1 MKKKWL
7 VTGVAGFI
15 GSHLAETLLARGQNV
30 IGLDDLSSGTTD
42 NLKVLAKNPDFK
54 FHQGDI
60 RDNALC
66 MTISQGVNYI
76 LHHAAIGSVQKS
88 IEDPALVNDVNNT
101 GFINILNAA
110 RKNGVLRVVYAS
122 SSAVYGDSAEG
133 KPRQECEMP
142 SPLSPYAASKCAN
155 ESNAAAFASVY
166 GVQAVGLRYFNIFGT
181 RQDPQGAYAAV
192 IPKWIS
198 AMRNDE
204 EIVIF
209 GDGKTMRDFC
219 AISDV
224 ASANL
229 AAAQNTMQKPSEIYN
244 IGSGAA
250 VSLNELFDIL
260 KDITKYK
267 RSAIYK
273 DFRAGDIRVSCA
285 DITKAKS
292 GLGYNPST
300 SLHDNLKQMIEREYR
315 SHAA

>member
-1 MKKKWL
+1 MKKTWL
-7 VTGVAGFI
+7 ITGVAGFI

-42 NLKVLAKNPDFK
+42 NLQAFAKNPHFK
-54 FHQGDI
+54 FHEGDI
-60 RDNALC
+60 RDAALC
-66 MTISQGVNYI
+66 MRIAKGANYI

-88 IEDPALVNDVNNT
+88 IEDPELVNDVNNT

-110 RKNGVLRVVYAS
+110 RENNVSRVVYAS
-122 SSAVYGDSAEG
+122 SSAVYGNSVDG
-133 KPRQECEMP
+133 KPRQESEIP

-155 ESNAAAFASVY
+155 EANAAAFASVY
-166 GVQAVGLRYFNIFGT
+166 DVQAVGLRYFNIFGT

-204 EIVIF
+204 DIQIF

-224 ASANL
+224 VSANL
-229 AAAQNTMQKPSEIYN
+229 AAAENTMQKPSEIYN

-285 DITKAKS
+285 DIAKAKN
-292 GLGYNPST
+292 GLGYDPST
-300 SLHDNLKQMIEREYR
+300 SLHDNLRQMIEREYR